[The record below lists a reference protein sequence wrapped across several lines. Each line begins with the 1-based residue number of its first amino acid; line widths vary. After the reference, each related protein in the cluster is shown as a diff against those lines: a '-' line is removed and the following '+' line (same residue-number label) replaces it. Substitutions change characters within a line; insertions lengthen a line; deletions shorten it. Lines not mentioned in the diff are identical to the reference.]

1 MIFVS
6 GEDTILLNI
15 LEATLKHKKIQYEYI
30 PLDLLP
36 MRCKMSN
43 PDYIILAIRWHH
55 CVQVVEQIRKVSPE
69 TKKIMLITK
78 PPKIRWAKVAEQE
91 ATEMSGTEIIMEACF
106 LRKLL
111 EKELETDSV
120 RPSSGDGQSPIGG
133 QP

>member
-15 LEATLKHKKIQYEYI
+15 LEAKLKHKKIQYEYI

-36 MRCKMSN
+36 KRCKMSN

-55 CVQVVEQIRKVSPE
+55 SIQVIEQIRKVS
-69 TKKIMLITK
+69 KAKMMLITEL
-78 PPKIRWAKVAEQE
+78 PKIRWAKVAKQE
-91 ATEMSGTEIIMEACF
+91 AIEVSGTEIIMDACF

-111 EKELETDSV
+111 EKELETDGV
-120 RPSSGDGQSPIGG
+120 RLSSGDGQSPISG

>member
-15 LEATLKHKKIQYEYI
+15 LEAKLKHKKIQYEYI

-55 CVQVVEQIRKVSPE
+55 SIQVIEQIRKVS
-69 TKKIMLITK
+69 KAKMMLITEL
-78 PPKIRWAKVAEQE
+78 PKIRWAKVAEQE
-91 ATEMSGTEIIMEACF
+91 AIEVSGTEIIMDACF

-111 EKELETDSV
+111 EKELETDGV
-120 RPSSGDGQSPIGG
+120 RLSSGDGQSPISG